1 MKKVIVSF
9 SSGKDS
15 MLALHRISKIKDI
28 EIKYLFTT
36 LSEEFGR
43 VSSHGVSEELLDLQA
58 EMLGFELRKIYL
70 KTSTTNEEYEQA
82 MERFTHEAENEG
94 ITHVMFGDILL
105 EDIKKYR
112 ENNLKKTRLKPI
124 FPLWGEST
132 KDLMDE
138 FLNLGYKTIITALD
152 PKKLAREFLGKEIN
166 DELINS
172 LPDDVDVCGEY
183 GEYHTF
189 VYGGP
194 MFKKTLPIKVVN
206 EIKETEYSIYQEIK
220 LKDK

>member
-15 MLALHRISKIKDI
+15 MLALHRLSKREDI

-138 FLNLGYKTIITALD
+138 FLNLGYTTIITALD
-152 PKKLAREFLGKEIN
+152 PKKLAREFLGKEIH

-172 LPDDVDVCGEY
+172 LPDEVDVCGEY
-183 GEYHTF
+183 GEYYTF

>member
-15 MLALHRISKIKDI
+15 MLALHRLSKREDI

-152 PKKLAREFLGKEIN
+152 PKKLPREFLGKEIN

>member
-15 MLALHRISKIKDI
+15 MLALHRLSKREDI

-132 KDLMDE
+132 TNLMDE

>member
-15 MLALHRISKIKDI
+15 MLALHRLSKMKDVQI
-28 EIKYLFTT
+28 EYLFTT

-43 VSSHGVSEELLDLQA
+43 VSSHGVSEQLLDLQA
-58 EMLGFELRKIYL
+58 EMLGFKLKKIYI
-70 KTSTTNEEYEQA
+70 KASTTNEEYERV
-82 MERFTHEAENEG
+82 MSRFTSEAEEEG

-105 EDIKKYR
+105 GDIKKYR

-138 FLNLGYKTIITALD
+138 FLSLGYKTVITAID
-152 PKKLAREFLGKEIN
+152 PKKLPRELLGKEI
-166 DELINS
+166 DHDLIDS
-172 LPDDVDVCGEY
+172 LPDDVDICGEY

-189 VYGGP
+189 VYDGP
-194 MFKKTLPIKVVN
+194 MFKKPLPIKIVN
-206 EIKETEYSIYQEIK
+206 EIKETEYSIFQEIK
-220 LKDK
+220 LNQ